1 MAWKPDYITS
11 AELKTELKITDSTDD
26 AWIALVVT
34 AASRA
39 VDRHTRR
46 QFGLVDT
53 PVERVC
59 PGATYRSERGRWS
72 VPIPDLMTVTGLAVD
87 VGGTTTTDA
96 TLEPVD
102 AALEGKPWTRLVLGY
117 LGDYTWPDADRSVT
131 VTARWGWTSV
141 PATVKTATLLQAQR
155 FYARRD
161 SPYGVAG
168 SPDLGSELRLLA
180 KVDPDVAVMLTDYW
194 RPAAGG

>member
-46 QFGLVDT
+46 QFGLLAAPLET
-53 PVERVC
+53 LCPV
-59 PGATYRSERGRWS
+59 TYRGERGRW
-72 VPIPDLMTVTGLAVD
+72 VAIIPDLMTTVGLVIDAAGVAVAD
-87 VGGTTTTDA
+87 GYL
-96 TLEPVD
+96 LEPSD
-102 AALEGKPWTRLVLGY
+102 AALNGKPWERLALPYGSV
-117 LGDYTWPDADRSVT
+117 YTWPDGERTVAVT
-131 VTARWGWTSV
+131 GLWGWSAV
-141 PATVKTATLLQAQR
+141 PPTVKTATLLQAQR
-155 FYARRD
+155 FYVRRD

-168 SPDLGSELRLLA
+168 SPDMGNEMRLLS
-180 KVDPDVAVMLTDYW
+180 KVDPDVGVMLTDYV
-194 RPAAGG
+194 RPAVAA

>member
-46 QFGLVDT
+46 QFGLVAA
-53 PVERVC
+53 PVARVC
-59 PGATYRSERGRWS
+59 AGATYRSERGRWV
-72 VPIPDLMTVTGLAVD
+72 VPIPDLMTETGLIVD
-87 VGGTTTTDA
+87 VGGTTATDA
-96 TLEPVD
+96 TLEPAD
-102 AALEGKPWTRLVLGY
+102 AELEGKPWTRLVLGY

-131 VTARWGWTSV
+131 VTAQWGWTAV